1 MRSRRNR
8 WLSGIGAAVLI
19 GGLVLASGGSWV
31 TPASAHN
38 SPPPP
43 NPFAQILTKLDEILA
58 AIASIGSSGGDGNH
72 TLRWDT
78 VLPAATRFVVLT
90 DFASAA
96 VLDKETGLVWEK
108 SPAIVAKGWGGA
120 DYECANKNIGGRYGW
135 RLPSL
140 PELTSLIDPSLPA
153 SADPKLPPGHPF
165 TNVLADVYWT
175 ATMQQRTPPTV
186 AWGVNIASAVSP
198 VTSSDL
204 STLLFH
210 EWCVRGGMNA
220 DAY

>member
-72 TLRWDT
+72 TLRWDQA
-78 VLPAATRFVVLT
+78 LPAAQRFVVLAA
-90 DFASAA
+90 FANAA
-96 VLDKETGLVWEK
+96 VLDKNTGLVWEQA
-108 SPAIVAKGWGGA
+108 PAATAPTWFLATNVCI
-120 DYECANKNIGGRYGW
+120 NKNVGGQRGW
-135 RLPSL
+135 RLPSI
-140 PELTSLIDPSLPA
+140 PELASLIDPTVTTPGPTLPA
-153 SADPKLPPGHPF
+153 GHPF
-165 TNVLADVYWT
+165 TNVQSALYWSATSNAVNPTNAWVVHFGFGDV
-175 ATMQQRTPPTV
+175 RLV
-186 AWGVNIASAVSP
+186 IK
-198 VTSSDL
+198 SD
-204 STLLFH
+204 SNYA
-210 EWCVRGGMNA
+210 WCVRGGMNA